1 MTMIDALMLVLG
13 FALVWGLGVAVIVA
27 IASRNAN
34 EPAAGNLSWSLGCG
48 WFVGAFV
55 LTLWMRVL
63 ALIQVPFGIAS
74 IGLPLA
80 AVTGL
85 LAWRARTLSTF
96 RWSDV
101 LAPLAGR
108 NLAGWRRVI
117 WLIILGWLALRF
129 ALLLNEIVWR
139 PLFPWDA
146 WMQWGTKA
154 RVWFEL
160 RTMVPFVS
168 GAEWLQATSP
178 NVYFDAAPHYPATVP
193 LMQVWAAIL
202 LGRWDDTLVNLPW
215 WLTGFAFAF
224 AIYGYLARE
233 EFEPVMALLG
243 TWLVMSL
250 PILEVHIALAGYADL
265 AMATY
270 FTLAALWS
278 LQWVRTRRW
287 GDAAVALLLLIAC
300 AMIKNPGKVWV
311 AILVPGI
318 VIAMAPRRGIRI
330 VVALFALAI
339 GAMLLVARAE
349 PTILGYHLHLDFE
362 MPWRALFDAYF
373 AYGNWNLLWY
383 GALAVAVLARRHL
396 LSREVA
402 PYTAIL
408 AAGLTFLLFG
418 FAFTNARLWVED
430 QSTVNRAT
438 LNLAPLIVVWS
449 LLTFRAWARQLASR
463 PEAIPAF
470 PWQRTLADTSGDRET
485 AD

>member
-1 MTMIDALMLVLG
+1 MTMIDALMLLLG
-13 FALVWGLGVAVIVA
+13 FAVIWGLGVAVIAA
-27 IASRNAN
+27 IAGRAAN
-34 EPAAGNLSWSLGCG
+34 EPATGDLAWTLGCG
-48 WFVGAFV
+48 LFVGAFL
-55 LTLWMRVL
+55 LTLWMRAL
-63 ALIQVPFGIAS
+63 ALVQVPFGIVS

-80 AVTGL
+80 VATGL
-85 LAWRARTLSTF
+85 LAWRARRSNTF
-96 RWSDV
+96 RWNDV
-101 LAPLAGR
+101 VARLKGR
-108 NLAGWRRVI
+108 NLAGWRRAI
-117 WLIILGWLALRF
+117 WLVILGWLAVRF

-160 RTMVPFVS
+160 RTMAPFVT
-168 GAEWLQATSP
+168 AEDWLKAASP
-178 NVYFDAAPHYPATVP
+178 NVYFDAAPNYPATVP

-233 EFEPVMALLG
+233 GFEPAMALVG

-287 GDAAVALLLLIAC
+287 GDATVALLLLIAC
-300 AMIKNPGKVWV
+300 AMIKNPGKAWI
-311 AILVPGI
+311 ATLVPAI
-318 VIAMAPRRGIRI
+318 VIALVPRQGLRI
-330 VVALFALAI
+330 AAALFVLAL
-339 GAMLLVARAE
+339 GAMLVVARAE
-349 PTILGYHLHLDFE
+349 PTILGYHLRLDFE

-373 AYGNWNLLWY
+373 AFANWNLLWY
-383 GALAVAVLARRHL
+383 GAFAIAVLGRRHL

-402 PYTAIL
+402 SYTAIL
-408 AAGLTFLLFG
+408 AAGLMFLLFG
-418 FAFTNARLWVED
+418 FAFTNARVWVED

-438 LNLAPLIVVWS
+438 LNLAPLLVVWM
-449 LLTFRAWARQLASR
+449 LFTFRAWARDRTPQPAPILAVK
-463 PEAIPAF
+463 
-470 PWQRTLADTSGDRET
+470 
-485 AD
+485 